1 MRSTYISR
9 PEMGHILAALMPDNR
24 RVMRLAMYTGL
35 RVGDC
40 LAIKTADLKYRMTV
54 RESKTGKTRR
64 VCIPRDLL
72 AELEANAGRIWVFE
86 GRTDPRKHRTRQ
98 AVYKD
103 VKRVSRMYQRA
114 HSIRPGQVS
123 PHSARKLAA
132 VEAYHAGGMAAA
144 QRLLN
149 HSDPAVTALYAL
161 SDLVAERPPAA
172 LGPGPSA
179 GRGGVGRRCKR
190 GGEDQAGG
198 TGHVPTAPSR
208 HACAQGP
215 QSPGRRRARPIVP
228 RAGAD
233 GD

>member
-9 PEMGHILAALMPDNR
+9 PEMGHILAALMPENR
-24 RVMRLAMYTGL
+24 RVMRLAMHTGL

-40 LAIKTADLKYRMTV
+40 LALKTADLRYRMTV

-64 VCIPRDLL
+64 VCIPRGLL

-103 VKRVSRMYQRA
+103 VKRVARMYQRA

-132 VEAYHAGGMAAA
+132 VEAYHKGGMAAA

-172 LGPGPSA
+172 LGA
-179 GRGGVGRRCKR
+179 GTDGDRGGVGRRRAR
-190 GGEDQAGG
+190 GRKDQDDSAG
-198 TGHVPTAPSR
+198 HALAAPCGPAR
-208 HACAQGP
+208 AQGP
-215 QSPGRRRARPIVP
+215 QSPGRRP
-228 RAGAD
+228 
-233 GD
+233 